1 MDAVSMALFF
11 LHCDVIV
18 LGPKLF
24 GSVKPT
30 MGTVFDLVR
39 KQYESVL
46 MIWVLVT
53 WVYFWEERSEFK

>member
-53 WVYFWEERSEFK
+53 WVCF